1 MSAPVVEAQGLTQ
14 VYEIRRG
21 LFRAPARL
29 QAVGGVSFAIPP
41 GRTLAVVGESGCGK
55 STLARMVTLIEP
67 PTAGTL
73 RLDGLDAIDPAI
85 EEAAENEIGNAPL
98 VDAPLPPDGDDAG
111 DVFDQAADDDLA
123 LDLLAVLVPEAAAL
137 VPQAQGNFKDGVY
150 EGEAAGR
157 NGQVKVS
164 VKVEGGNIVA
174 LDVLESDE
182 TPMIFQGAWEHA
194 CEYIISNQN
203 TDVDNVS
210 GATISMAAIRNAV
223 SNALE
228 AAK

>member
-1 MSAPVVEAQGLTQ
+1 M
-14 VYEIRRG
+14 
-21 LFRAPARL
+21 
-29 QAVGGVSFAIPP
+29 
-41 GRTLAVVGESGCGK
+41 
-55 STLARMVTLIEP
+55 
-67 PTAGTL
+67 
-73 RLDGLDAIDPAI
+73 
-85 EEAAENEIGNAPL
+85 
-98 VDAPLPPDGDDAG
+98 
-111 DVFDQAADDDLA
+111 
-123 LDLLAVLVPEAAAL
+123 
-137 VPQAQGNFKDGVY
+137 PQAQGNFKDGVY

-228 AAK
+228 AAR